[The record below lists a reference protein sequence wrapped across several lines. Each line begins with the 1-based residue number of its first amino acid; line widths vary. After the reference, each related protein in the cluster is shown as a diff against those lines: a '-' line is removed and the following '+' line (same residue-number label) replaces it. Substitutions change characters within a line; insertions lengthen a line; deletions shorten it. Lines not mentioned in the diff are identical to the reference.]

1 MAVEPGEPLSKREID
16 VLNCVSDGASN
27 KEVAGLLFIS
37 ENTVKVHLRNIYTKL
52 EVSSRTEAVKVAI
65 QRREIESHLAAQEE
79 EAAQEAAQEAVAQEA
94 AVQETAVQDTVDRSE
109 EESDSE
115 EKPPLLPAPA
125 KWTTI
130 LVIIIV
136 LLIMVVIGLF
146 LMQQRREEM
155 AVGTTAVETATVD
168 TTAVDTTAVETAAA
182 TAVPYADI
190 PIGDTA
196 WMHTR
201 PLPHAKAQ
209 MAVAAVGLNLYAI
222 GGIEGTHVNGNVQQF
237 NSSNKTWDRMAD
249 KPTAVTHVTAATLF
263 GEIYV
268 PGGQLEGGEITAVVE
283 AYSPVN
289 DAWRPVASL
298 PEPLAGGLTLSDGG
312 YLYYVGGWNGM
323 DYVNTIY
330 LYDAAADSWRP
341 LPPMQIARA
350 YSAGE
355 QMMGKLFIAGGFN
368 GDEALTTCEIF
379 DTVEQVWTFCADL
392 LLPRSDGGGTAV
404 LNKLYI
410 IGGEVVAGSDP
421 AFAEQ
426 YDPDSDTW
434 QIVNIPAET
443 KSLAGL
449 RYNGVTHIE
458 TTIYT
463 IGGMNEEHLITDT
476 LTYTPIVYRTYIPAA
491 SSGGE

>member
-79 EAAQEAAQEAVAQEA
+79 A
-94 AVQETAVQDTVDRSE
+94 AVQETAVQDVVDRLE
-109 EESDSE
+109 EDSDLE
-115 EKPPLLPAPA
+115 EMPPLLSAPT

-130 LVIIIV
+130 PVIIIV
-136 LLIMVVIGLF
+136 LLSMVVIGLF
-146 LMQQRREEM
+146 LMQQRREE
-155 AVGTTAVETATVD
+155 TAVET
-168 TTAVDTTAVETAAA
+168 TAVSPAEIPL
-182 TAVPYADI
+182 TAVPYVDI

-196 WMHTR
+196 WTR
-201 PLPHAKAQ
+201 TRSLPHAKAQ

-222 GGIEGTHVNGNVQQF
+222 GGIEGTHVNGNVQRF
-237 NSSNKTWDRMAD
+237 NSNNKTWDRMAD

-289 DAWRPVASL
+289 DAWRPAASL

-312 YLYYVGGWNGM
+312 YLYYVGGWNGV

-355 QMMGKLFIAGGFN
+355 QMTGKLFIAGGFN

-379 DTVEQVWTFCADL
+379 DTVDEVWTFCADL

-410 IGGEVVAGSDP
+410 IGGEVVIGSDP

-426 YDPDSDTW
+426 YDPHSDTW
-434 QIVNIPAET
+434 QIVNIPVET

-449 RYNGVTHIE
+449 HYNGVTHIE

-463 IGGMNEEHLITDT
+463 IGGMNEDQLITDT

-491 SSGGE
+491 SSSNE